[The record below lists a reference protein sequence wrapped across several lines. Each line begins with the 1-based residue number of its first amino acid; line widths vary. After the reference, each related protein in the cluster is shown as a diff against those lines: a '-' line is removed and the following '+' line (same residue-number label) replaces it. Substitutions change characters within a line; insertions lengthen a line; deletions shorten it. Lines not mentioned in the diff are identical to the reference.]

1 MYGKSL
7 LPPELEPRNVQP
19 EASRYVDYSIPA
31 SQTVTGSV
39 LKLMYL
45 GLLANGLDVSLLLT
59 LALRM
64 TTPVSSESIQCHVA
78 REPPDKTINNE
89 RILNLESIL
98 FLSSFFLSHELN
110 AHMLYAFFW
119 VIPRRLNFIC
129 RRFGTLCL
137 FHLHRQVGAYEDG
150 TVFRNVGI

>member
-98 FLSSFFLSHELN
+98 FLSSFFLKL
-110 AHMLYAFFW
+110 
-119 VIPRRLNFIC
+119 R
-129 RRFGTLCL
+129 T
-137 FHLHRQVGAYEDG
+137 
-150 TVFRNVGI
+150 